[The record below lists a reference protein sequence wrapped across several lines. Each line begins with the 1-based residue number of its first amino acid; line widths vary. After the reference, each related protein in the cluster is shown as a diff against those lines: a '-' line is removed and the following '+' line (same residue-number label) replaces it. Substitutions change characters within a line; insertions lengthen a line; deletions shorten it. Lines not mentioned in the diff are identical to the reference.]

1 MDINYEMMQYFI
13 LNKIVGDEQAKIVC
27 DECARLHMPVE
38 TYMVSKG
45 YCSEAEA
52 LSVLGEYMGIP
63 YCEMDMLAV
72 DRKVLK
78 KFSFTFLRKHKF
90 VPVTIDKNGVMLVAI
105 ARPLDFNATSMLS
118 QLYVGPLDFILVPS
132 EQIDAF
138 LDSVASESAAENVV
152 NDLLCVEGKDNFAAA
167 MGRAFSPMTKEEDV
181 INSPAVRFV
190 DSILKEAAFLR
201 ASDIHIE
208 PFEKMAIVRFRI
220 DGELKE
226 HAEIPDGCYP
236 AVCAR
241 LKILSG
247 ISIVERRIPQDGRMR
262 MERNGVVYD
271 YRVSALPTVFGEK
284 FMIRVLDHSIFE
296 MTRSELGFTEED
308 ILSIDKIF
316 ARSYGLVLLTG
327 PTGCGKST
335 TLYSFL
341 KELNQPNINIV
352 TVEDPVEYTMR
363 GVNQVQVNP
372 KVDLTFSAA
381 LRSVLRQDPDVIMV
395 GEIRD
400 EATAEIAVR
409 AAITGHL
416 VFSTLHTKEAA
427 GAIARL
433 SDLKVPRYLVADA
446 LDCVIAQR
454 LVKRLCPVCKIRSET
469 SLTEMKILGLNDP
482 VSVYRKKGCRFC
494 GNTGY
499 RGRIAVYE
507 IMYMSDSM
515 KGAVIAGKSTAELR
529 AIAEREG
536 MKNLWENG
544 KKIVFDGITDIR
556 ELMGLYDSSIN

>member
-1 MDINYEMMQYFI
+1 MDINYEIMQYFI
-13 LNKIVGDEQAKIVC
+13 HKKIIGDEQAKIVF
-27 DECARLHMPVE
+27 DECARLHMSVE
-38 TYMVSKG
+38 TYMISEG

-52 LSVLGEYMGIP
+52 LSVLGEYTGIP
-63 YCEMDMLAV
+63 YCEMDMLEV
-72 DRKVLK
+72 DREVLK
-78 KFSFTFLRKHKF
+78 KFPLAFLRKHQF
-90 VPVTIDKNGVMLVAI
+90 VPVTIDKNGFMLVAI
-105 ARPLDFNATSMLS
+105 ARPLDFYTTSMLS
-118 QLYVGPLDFILVPS
+118 QLYLGPLDFILVPS
-132 EQIDAF
+132 MQIDAF
-138 LDSVASESAAENVV
+138 LDSVASENAVENAA
-152 NDLLCVEGKDNFAAA
+152 NDLPCVKEKDDFAAA

-190 DSILKEAAFLR
+190 DSILKEAVTLR

-208 PFEKMAIVRFRI
+208 PFERTAIVRYRI
-220 DGELKE
+220 DGELEE
-226 HAEIPDGCYP
+226 HAEIPIGSYP

-247 ISIVERRIPQDGRMR
+247 ISIVERRIPQDGRITT
-262 MERNGVVYD
+262 ERNGVVYD

-284 FMIRVLDHSIFE
+284 FMIRVLDHSIFD

-308 ILSIDKIF
+308 ILSVDKILS
-316 ARSYGLVLLTG
+316 RSCGLILLTG

-352 TVEDPVEYTMR
+352 TVEDPVEYTVR

-372 KVDLTFSAA
+372 KADLTFSAA
-381 LRSVLRQDPDVIMV
+381 LRSVLRQDPDVIMI

-400 EATAEIAVR
+400 SMTAEIAVR
-409 AAITGHL
+409 AAITGRL
-416 VFSTLHTKEAA
+416 VFSTLHTKDAA
-427 GAIARL
+427 GVIARL
-433 SDLKVPRYLVADA
+433 SDLEIPRYLMADA
-446 LDCVIAQR
+446 LVCAIAQR
-454 LVKRLCPVCKIRSET
+454 LVKRLCPVCKIRGET
-469 SLTEMKILGLNDP
+469 SETEMKILGLHKP
-482 VSVYRKKGCRFC
+482 ISVYRQKGCRFC

-515 KGAVIAGKSTAELR
+515 KRAVIAGKSTAELR

-536 MKNLWENG
+536 MNNLWENG
-544 KKIVFDGITDIR
+544 KKLVFDGTTDIR
-556 ELMGLYDSSIN
+556 ELMGLYDSSIQ